1 MRRHLQEQV
10 DTYGD
15 QTLVNLVN
23 QNGYERPVKE
33 AYERF
38 VAEVC
43 FYFLD
48 LLSVSYFAD
57 HKVNMPNVH
66 YEYFDFHT
74 ECSKMRWDRVSI
86 LLERIKED
94 LERQG

>member
-23 QNGYERPVKE
+23 QKGYEKPIKE

-43 FYFLD
+43 CYFLD

>member
-10 DTYGD
+10 DTYGV

-23 QNGYERPVKE
+23 QKGYEKPVKE

-43 FYFLD
+43 CSSLD
-48 LLSVSYFAD
+48 LLSVFYFAD
-57 HKVNMPNVH
+57 HKVNMPSVR

-86 LLERIKED
+86 LLERIKDD
-94 LERQG
+94 LERHE